1 MKKYIVYVLITLA
14 GLAATWWI
22 VGGAKRGKTGRISGR
37 SKAGRRG
44 RGRRQF
50 VGGGGRP
57 GSGDGLGDLSMVPG
71 ADPNAGSPQ
80 PGGSMWG

>member
-1 MKKYIVYVLITLA
+1 
-14 GLAATWWI
+14 
-22 VGGAKRGKTGRISGR
+22 
-37 SKAGRRG
+37 
-44 RGRRQF
+44 